1 MMNVAVDEVLGT
13 EIAIAAAAV
22 GQETLMDRL
31 SHPGKS

>member
-22 GQETLMDRL
+22 GQETLMDR
-31 SHPGKS
+31 